1 MFRPVLDSRPG
12 PPSPAGSVRPGGS
25 CDQGV
30 HVSIDP
36 KPIRVLFV
44 EDHQLLADALAALLA
59 REHDIEV
66 VGVAGSVAEAKVL
79 ARERVD
85 VVLMDYRLPDGT
97 GADAT
102 RAIKARWPA
111 ARVVMLTAVKDDET
125 VLESIQAGADGY
137 LTKDRAAEDVVL
149 AVRAAYAG
157 ETLLPRSVII
167 EISRR
172 VAAAKERGDE
182 RRLVEPL
189 TPRELEVLRALT
201 DGLSTP
207 EICERLY
214 ITPNTL
220 RTHVQNLMGKLRVHS
235 KLEAVAF
242 ALKNRLVEPPR
253 PEDAAHGQLSAA
265 PRLSPSSGGRR
276 PSRPARSVGTVAAA
290 LPSPLIVAPL
300 LGLRRPRIAL
310 AGSGDGSSF
319 RRSSSRR
326 SPWRNAPQ
334 RGQRRSSAKSDSSGA
349 TV

>member
-1 MFRPVLDSRPG
+1 V
-12 PPSPAGSVRPGGS
+12 
-25 CDQGV
+25 V
-30 HVSIDP
+30 HVANDP

-44 EDHQLLADALAALLA
+44 EDHQLLAEALSAMLA
-59 REHDIEV
+59 RERDMEI

-97 GADAT
+97 GAEAT

-137 LTKDRAAEDVVL
+137 LTKDRAADDVVQ

-157 ETLLPRSVII
+157 ETLLPRSVIL
-167 EISRR
+167 EIARR
-172 VAAAKERGDE
+172 VAAAKERGDD
-182 RRLVEPL
+182 RRMIEPL

-207 EICERLY
+207 EICEKLY
-214 ITPNTL
+214 IAPNTL
-220 RTHVQNLMGKLRVHS
+220 RTHVQNIMGKLRVHS

-253 PEDAAHGQLSAA
+253 AEDALSAH
-265 PRLSPSSGGRR
+265 
-276 PSRPARSVGTVAAA
+276 
-290 LPSPLIVAPL
+290 
-300 LGLRRPRIAL
+300 
-310 AGSGDGSSF
+310 
-319 RRSSSRR
+319 
-326 SPWRNAPQ
+326 
-334 RGQRRSSAKSDSSGA
+334 
-349 TV
+349 

>member
-1 MFRPVLDSRPG
+1 LNT
-12 PPSPAGSVRPGGS
+12 
-25 CDQGV
+25 
-30 HVSIDP
+30 DP
-36 KPIRVLFV
+36 KPIRVMFV
-44 EDHQLLADALAALLA
+44 EDHQLLAEALAALLA
-59 REHDIEV
+59 REPDIEV
-66 VGVAGSVAEAKVL
+66 VGVAGSVAEAKVM
-79 ARERVD
+79 ARERLD

-137 LTKDRAAEDVVL
+137 LTKDRAADDVVQ

-167 EISRR
+167 EIARR
-172 VAAAKERGDE
+172 VAASRERGED
-182 RRLVEPL
+182 RRIVEPL

-214 ITPNTL
+214 IAPNTL
-220 RTHVQNLMGKLRVHS
+220 RTHVQNIMGKLRVHS

-253 PEDAAHGQLSAA
+253 PEDALSAH
-265 PRLSPSSGGRR
+265 
-276 PSRPARSVGTVAAA
+276 
-290 LPSPLIVAPL
+290 
-300 LGLRRPRIAL
+300 
-310 AGSGDGSSF
+310 
-319 RRSSSRR
+319 
-326 SPWRNAPQ
+326 
-334 RGQRRSSAKSDSSGA
+334 
-349 TV
+349 